1 MVLQIEQGVIWQLVL
16 NEDRKFSF
24 FLSND
29 SEITSWLCI
38 HQLIAGHWESSRLR
52 QD

>member
-1 MVLQIEQGVIWQLVL
+1 MVSKIEQGVIWLLVL
-16 NEDRKFSF
+16 NEDREFSF

-29 SEITSWLCI
+29 REITSWLCI
-38 HQLIAGHWESSRLR
+38 HQLRAGHWESSRLR